1 MIEYPIDPTG
11 GVAVATGSPEATGAA
26 IAKNFAAPST

>member
-11 GVAVATGSPEATGAA
+11 GVAVATGSREAT
-26 IAKNFAAPST
+26 AKNFAAPST